1 MRHRIWKLIG
11 PAAVV
16 GGVIAPTAALAER
29 DYPTP
34 SSTRTVSA
42 TATETAEPTQ
52 VGGAQAA
59 RPVRSGSTL
68 PFTGVEITALALT
81 GAGVT
86 GAGLLLVALGRRRSH
101 ANRP

>member
-1 MRHRIWKLIG
+1 MKHRIWKLIG
-11 PAAVV
+11 AAAVV
-16 GGVIAPTAALAER
+16 GGVIAPTAALAEG

-34 SSTRTVSA
+34 SSTP
-42 TATETAEPTQ
+42 TATPTAEPTQ
-52 VGGAQAA
+52 VGGAQAG

-86 GAGLLLVALGRRRSH
+86 GAGVLLVALGRRRSH
-101 ANRP
+101 AR